1 MLVYLFAFVFLFV
14 FSLRTNLC
22 RPRPTRLDAMSFVRY
37 TNLTVVGRRVE
48 IGGMVLFRIV
58 GLVEVGENDGLAIHI
73 LLQGLEEGTAVSL

>member
-1 MLVYLFAFVFLFV
+1 
-14 FSLRTNLC
+14 
-22 RPRPTRLDAMSFVRY
+22 MSFVRY